1 MIILPIFIYT
11 HAYLFYMYYY
21 IYDMS
26 NCVADK
32 ASPLHFSF
40 LKEFPATISKVIFT
54 SVWV

>member
-32 ASPLHFSF
+32 ALYGRGHHFISHF
-40 LKEFPATISKVIFT
+40 LKNFLPQLVK
-54 SVWV
+54 